1 MPEGVEEQW
10 KLFLDEHADE
20 INTSILESFEE
31 QAGLLDVLDGTHA
44 AWNDEHL
51 GILIVLTEDEAEIL
65 ATESDRISDGIARH
79 AAYRDYIGRLV
90 EEIVQRA
97 VSNRYLGEDL

>member
-1 MPEGVEEQW
+1 MQEGVEEQW
-10 KLFLDEHADE
+10 ELFLDEHADD
-20 INTSILESFEE
+20 INTSILESFEQ

-44 AWNDEHL
+44 AWSEQHL

-65 ATESDRISDGIARH
+65 ASESTRIEEGIANH
-79 AAYRDYIGRLV
+79 SAFKDYLARLV

-97 VSNRYLGEDL
+97 VANRYCSDED